1 MMEILKHAHSGLRW
15 VALGLLIFAL
25 FNALKGKKSGEYI
38 KKDKMINL
46 FTMIS
51 LHTQLLIGLIL
62 YFSSDKVQFIKGWMK
77 NPLLRFYGMEHFLMM
92 IIALVIITIGRKKA
106 EKIEDA
112 RSKHATIFNW
122 YLIVLIIILLAIPW
136 PFRNIGG
143 GWY

>member
-1 MMEILKHAHSGLRW
+1 MEILKHAHSGLRW

>member
-77 NPLLRFYGMEHFLMM
+77 NSLLRFYGMEHFLMM

>member
-1 MMEILKHAHSGLRW
+1 MEILKHAHSGLRW
-15 VALGLLIFAL
+15 VALGLLFFAL

-122 YLIVLIIILLAIPW
+122 YLIVLIIILVAIPW

>member
-1 MMEILKHAHSGLRW
+1 MEILKHAHSGLRW

-51 LHTQLLIGLIL
+51 LHTQLLIGLII
-62 YFSSDKVQFIKGWMK
+62 YFSSDKVQFMKGWMK

-122 YLIVLIIILLAIPW
+122 YLIVYLKRKNHII
-136 PFRNIGG
+136 
-143 GWY
+143 

>member
-1 MMEILKHAHSGLRW
+1 
-15 VALGLLIFAL
+15 
-25 FNALKGKKSGEYI
+25 
-38 KKDKMINL
+38 
-46 FTMIS
+46 
-51 LHTQLLIGLIL
+51 
-62 YFSSDKVQFIKGWMK
+62 
-77 NPLLRFYGMEHFLMM
+77 MM

>member
-1 MMEILKHAHSGLRW
+1 MEILKHAHSGLRW

-62 YFSSDKVQFIKGWMK
+62 YFSSDKVQFMKGWMK

-106 EKIEDA
+106 EKKEDA

-122 YLIVLIIILLAIPW
+122 YLIVLIIILVAIPW

>member
-122 YLIVLIIILLAIPW
+122 YLIVLIIIATILIAKL
-136 PFRNIGG
+136 
-143 GWY
+143 

>member
-122 YLIVLIIILLAIPW
+122 YLIVLIIILVAIPW

>member
-1 MMEILKHAHSGLRW
+1 MEILKHAHSGLRW

-62 YFSSDKVQFIKGWMK
+62 YFSSDKVQFMKGWMK

-122 YLIVLIIILLAIPW
+122 YLIVLIIILVAIPW

>member
-1 MMEILKHAHSGLRW
+1 MEILKHAHSGLRW

-51 LHTQLLIGLIL
+51 LHAQLLIGLIL
-62 YFSSDKVQFIKGWMK
+62 YFSSDKVQFMKGWMK

>member
-1 MMEILKHAHSGLRW
+1 MEILKHAHSGLRW

-122 YLIVLIIILLAIPW
+122 YLIVFILYIKK
-136 PFRNIGG
+136 
-143 GWY
+143 

>member
-1 MMEILKHAHSGLRW
+1 MEILKHAHSGLRW

-62 YFSSDKVQFIKGWMK
+62 YFSSDKVQFMKGWMK

-122 YLIVLIIILLAIPW
+122 YLIVYLKRKNHII
-136 PFRNIGG
+136 
-143 GWY
+143 

>member
-1 MMEILKHAHSGLRW
+1 MEILKHAHSGLRW
-15 VALGLLIFAL
+15 VAIGLLIFAL

-62 YFSSDKVQFIKGWMK
+62 YFSSDKVQFMKGWMK

>member
-1 MMEILKHAHSGLRW
+1 MEILKHAHSGLRW

-62 YFSSDKVQFIKGWMK
+62 YFSSDKVQFMKGWMK

>member
-1 MMEILKHAHSGLRW
+1 MEILKHAHSGLRW

-122 YLIVLIIILLAIPW
+122 YLIVLIIILVAIPW

>member
-1 MMEILKHAHSGLRW
+1 MEILKHAHSGLRW

-77 NPLLRFYGMEHFLMM
+77 NSLLRFYGMEHFLMM